1 MILIRVDR
9 LQSRKELEGL
19 FFFSVVT
26 EIDIYI
32 PSIVVDLIE
41 SKLKRWNKLRF
52 LNECYLQVLQ
62 AQHLDHL

>member
-32 PSIVVDLIE
+32 PSIVVDHIE
-41 SKLKRWNKLRF
+41 SKLKHWNKLRF
-52 LNECYLQVLQ
+52 LNECYLQVLL

>member
-32 PSIVVDLIE
+32 PSIAVDLIE
-41 SKLKRWNKLRF
+41 SKLKR
-52 LNECYLQVLQ
+52 
-62 AQHLDHL
+62 